1 MIKRLRLRRWS
12 IDSFFFLSYFITF
25 IVEKFNMDM
34 IAHTHQI
41 YDNLMEFFIAAHFK
55 LFAVWRSCS
64 CWLATTTRIMYD
76 FSKPI
81 QCTDIIAMSI
91 YYCKVGII
99 SVNFII
105 SFVLDKR
112 IFSMNLFLKSCSFTR
127 FKRLMYKILSGALG
141 IALNS
146 IFVTLCNSV
155 LDFIFA
161 ELSHAKQT
169 IPYTW

>member
-1 MIKRLRLRRWS
+1 MRHILNCSPFGAR
-12 IDSFFFLSYFITF
+12 
-25 IVEKFNMDM
+25 
-34 IAHTHQI
+34 AH
-41 YDNLMEFFIAAHFK
+41 ARA
-55 LFAVWRSCS
+55 WP
-64 CWLATTTRIMYD
+64 ATTSKIMYD
-76 FSKPI
+76 FSKPV

-146 IFVTLCNSV
+146 IFVTLYNSV
-155 LDFIFA
+155 LDFIL
-161 ELSHAKQT
+161 LSYRAQNKPFIHGGREKNKHYRLL
-169 IPYTW
+169 IVK